1 MTRVLFVCHGNICRS
16 PMAEF
21 VMKKLVREAGC
32 AGQFEIDSCGV
43 SREELS
49 SGLYP
54 PARAKLREKGVAF
67 GEHRAR
73 QITRADYESAD
84 YILLMDRQ
92 NRRWLDRLLG
102 GDPAGKVHLLL
113 EYAGR
118 NDSVADPWYTGDF
131 EAAYQD
137 ILEGC
142 RGLLAA
148 LTA

>member
-1 MTRVLFVCHGNICRS
+1 MIKVLFVCHGNICRS

-21 VMKKLVREAGC
+21 VMKQLVREAGC
-32 AGQFEIDSCGV
+32 ANRFEIDSCGV
-43 SREELS
+43 SREELG

-54 PARAKLREKGVAF
+54 PAWAKLREKGVPF
-67 GEHRAR
+67 GPHRAR